1 MRAHAPSALT
11 PGPPRGS
18 HAAPMS
24 AHTPP
29 AARRAVLGP
38 RTLFLVGGALVPVLC
53 IASLCVGKSG
63 LRLSP
68 AQAWDSLARV
78 SSGASQSGL
87 DAIVHLRLW
96 QALTTAG
103 VGAALGLAGA
113 LVQGL
118 FRNPLA
124 SPSILGISSGASLGA
139 VGAVVLLGTFHAEQY
154 LLPNGADS
162 GWLVPLCAFAGA
174 LGAGALVFRI
184 ATTAGRVSIPALLLM
199 GIAINTI
206 LGGLMQWIQSAVL
219 DSNYLSRSIL
229 SWSFG
234 TLDDRLAGHALL
246 VWCGLALA
254 LCALPFVSYELDL
267 MQAGLEDAEAHGVD
281 TVRVRWIALAAAT
294 LAASAAVAVAGQIAF
309 VGLIVPHLA
318 RLLAGHSHRVLLGAS
333 ALLGALFLLGVEFL
347 QLWILGPRAIPPGV
361 MLSLLGGPFFLVLL
375 WSKRREL
382 ALW

>member
-1 MRAHAPSALT
+1 
-11 PGPPRGS
+11 
-18 HAAPMS
+18 MS
-24 AHTPP
+24 APTPP
-29 AARRAVLGP
+29 AARRAILGA
-38 RTLFLVGGALVPVLC
+38 RTLFLAGGVLVPLLC
-53 IASLCVGKSG
+53 FASLCVGDSD

-68 AQAWDSLARV
+68 PEAW
-78 SSGASQSGL
+78 SGL
-87 DAIVHLRLW
+87 GRVLRGELSAGADPIVQLRLW

-139 VGAVVLLGTFHAEQY
+139 VGAVVLLGSFDAEKY
-154 LLPNGADS
+154 LLPSGADA

-174 LGAGALVFRI
+174 LGAGAFVFRI
-184 ATTAGRVSIPALLLM
+184 ATSAGRVSIPALLLM
-199 GIAINTI
+199 GLAINTI

-219 DSNYLSRSIL
+219 DNNYLSKSIL

-234 TLDDRLAGHALL
+234 TLDDRLAGHAAL
-246 VWCGLALA
+246 VWGGLALA
-254 LCALPFVSYELDL
+254 LAALPFVSYELDL
-267 MQAGLEDAEAHGVD
+267 MQSGLEDAEALGVD
-281 TVRVRWIALAAAT
+281 TARVRWIALSAAT

-309 VGLIVPHLA
+309 VGLIVPHLS
-318 RLLAGHSHRVLLGAS
+318 RLLSGHSHRVLLGSS

-347 QLWILGPRAIPPGV
+347 QSLLLGPRAIPPGV
-361 MLSLLGGPFFLVLL
+361 LLSLLGGPFFLVLL
-375 WSKRREL
+375 WQKRREL